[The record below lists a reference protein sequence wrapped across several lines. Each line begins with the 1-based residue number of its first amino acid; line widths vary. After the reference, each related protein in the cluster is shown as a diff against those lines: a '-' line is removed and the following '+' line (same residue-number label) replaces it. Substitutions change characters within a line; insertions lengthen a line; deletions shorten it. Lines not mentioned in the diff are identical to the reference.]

1 MRARARSRR
10 RRPSRRGSP
19 RARARAHPPTRPLAS
34 VSLSPARSYFGYQP
48 KPNADELRAIVEFEQ
63 AREGAAGEIQRHIRG
78 HLGRGGARA
87 ARQEW
92 VIKHTLRKAQA
103 RMRGWLQ
110 RRKFAAEREEMR
122 LEWLTTVIQSRW
134 RGLQGR
140 RRIKV
145 FQELQ
150 RALKIKDA
158 AARQMQRAFR
168 GLSDR
173 LRIKK
178 LRDARARRELNEAK
192 YRAKLERCAAPRR
205 APRPS
210 RASRASRRVVARRRR
225 RLAALHGLTHLSLS
239 RSPLTPPG
247 TPRWCNKR
255 GAAARAASR
264 SS

>member
-1 MRARARSRR
+1 MRGFARARGL
-10 RRPSRRGSP
+10 PP
-19 RARARAHPPTRPLAS
+19 PPLLPARARAHPPPRPLAC

-63 AREGAAGEIQRHIRG
+63 AREGAAGEIHGTSAATR
-78 HLGRGGARA
+78 RGGARA

-122 LEWLTTVIQSRW
+122 LEWLTTVIQPAGAGCRAGGGSKSSRAA
-134 RGLQGR
+134 G
-140 RRIKV
+140 
-145 FQELQ
+145 
-150 RALKIKDA
+150 ALKVKDA
-158 AARQMQRAFR
+158 AARHMQRAFR

-178 LRDARARRELNEAK
+178 LPRRARRELNEAD
-192 YRAKLERCAAPRR
+192 RAVEVRRRRRR
-205 APRPS
+205 ARRPPPAGR
-210 RASRASRRVVARRRR
+210 RARRR
-225 RLAALHGLTHLSLS
+225 RLARSFS
-239 RSPLTPPG
+239 RRPRARARCPHAPPG
-247 TPRWCNKR
+247 TPRWCSG